1 MLALP
6 EDTPLTDLGALAGYD
21 LSKLPDAKRAGE
33 EIIRIIQQE
42 LLLRFGSKEVA
53 TIPEEEAQK
62 LLVGVSTHILLV
74 GIAIHPQLSR
84 SSINVHMHLL

>member
-1 MLALP
+1 M
-6 EDTPLTDLGALAGYD
+6 TDLGALAGYD

-42 LLLRFGSKEVA
+42 LLLRFGNKEVV

-62 LLVGVSTHILLV
+62 LLVGVGTHNHLLV
-74 GIAIHPQLSR
+74 
-84 SSINVHMHLL
+84 LLFISNCQDSPLVYLYICCRLAAS

>member
-1 MLALP
+1 M
-6 EDTPLTDLGALAGYD
+6 TDLGALAGYD

-42 LLLRFGSKEVA
+42 LLLRFGNKEVA

-62 LLVGVSTHILLV
+62 LLVGVGTHNYLLV
-74 GIAIHPQLSR
+74 
-84 SSINVHMHLL
+84 LLFISTCQDSPLVYLYICCRLAAS